1 MYAKSILDLI
11 SALILIAGG
20 ILAAASLIV
29 AKKPNAKDLIAKIA
43 PYQATIGIILL
54 VSGVWTLIRM
64 LSWFGWL
71 FRMSPLFGTAV
82 MANIAASILLG
93 IMFGMPIVAKMS
105 AEGAAKGEEF
115 AKKLAPYQVLIG
127 LVGIGA
133 GLVDILF
140 WLGILGW

>member
-11 SALILIAGG
+11 AALILIAGG

-29 AKKPNAKDLIAKIA
+29 AKKPNAKELIAKIQ

-54 VSGVWTLIRM
+54 ISGVLTLLRM

-71 FRMSPLFGTAV
+71 FRMSPLFATAV
-82 MANIAASILLG
+82 MANIGASILLG

-105 AEGAAKGEEF
+105 ASGAAKGEEL
-115 AKKLAPYQVLIG
+115 AKKLAPFQVLIG